1 MLSRIPCQDGQ
12 RLQNRVGKKTER
24 DQDPIVLYVGGKV
37 LRTSCCGMDVGGA
50 LFPASSAAHQATAVT
65 LLSSEWDGIL
75 GLTYKQV
82 YP

>member
-1 MLSRIPCQDGQ
+1 MVSGYRMVLA
-12 RLQNRVGKKTER
+12 KKTER
-24 DQDPIVLYVGGKV
+24 NQDPIVLYVGGKV
-37 LRTSCCGMDVGGA
+37 LRTPGYGIYVGGA